1 MSFVVPKPEV
11 VSARVFDTKERFP
24 VRRIFCVGRN
34 YADHIAEMGG
44 DPKSEQP
51 IFFCKP
57 ADALVT
63 EDRPVRYPLAT
74 ERLDHEVEL
83 VVALK
88 SGGVNILKTEAD
100 TCVFGYAVGID
111 LTRRDLQG
119 EAKRSGRPWDL
130 AKSFDE
136 SAPVG
141 MIMPSERVKLN
152 LKTSISLSVNGLNKQ
167 LGTLGEMIWSVNE
180 IIQVLSNFYRLQAGD
195 LIFMGTPSGVG
206 PLLPED
212 VVEASVQGLPPLTL
226 RILDRG
232 LVN

>member
-11 VSARVFDTKERFP
+11 VSAPVFDTADRFP
-24 VRRIFCVGRN
+24 IRRIFCVGRN
-34 YADHIAEMGG
+34 YADHISEMGG
-44 DPKSEQP
+44 DPKSDPP

-57 ADALVT
+57 SDALVT
-63 EDRPVRYPLAT
+63 EDGPVRYPLAT
-74 ERLDHEVEL
+74 EELHHEVEL

-88 SGGVNILKTEAD
+88 SGGVNILETEAD
-100 TCVFGYAVGID
+100 NCVFGYAVGID

-119 EAKRSGRPWDL
+119 EAKRNGRPWDL

-141 MIMPSERVKLN
+141 LIMPRKKVKLQ
-152 LKTSISLSVNGLNKQ
+152 SDSFISLSVNGSNRQ

-180 IIQVLSNFYRLQAGD
+180 IIKVLSSFFRLRAGD

-206 PLLPED
+206 PVLPGD
-212 VVEASVQGLPPLTL
+212 VLDASIQGLPSISL
-226 RILDRG
+226 RMLDRD
-232 LVN
+232 